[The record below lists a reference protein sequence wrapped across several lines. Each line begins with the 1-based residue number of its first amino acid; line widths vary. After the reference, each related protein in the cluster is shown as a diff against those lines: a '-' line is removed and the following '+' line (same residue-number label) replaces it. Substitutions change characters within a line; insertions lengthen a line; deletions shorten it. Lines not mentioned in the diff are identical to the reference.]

1 MVAAALALAIG
12 VPGAAQAQQI
22 PGPQIGQRA
31 PEILA
36 KGLDGRPVSLGDF
49 RGKVLVLNFW
59 ATWCGPCRLETPDMI
74 RSYAKLSGA
83 DVAFLGVDST
93 EKAPIIHSFISA
105 KGLPY
110 PVAIDDDHATSVAY
124 DVRGIPT
131 TYVIDGTGVVRARF
145 VDVISVGQLAAFV
158 SAAKAGRNG
167 TITSPVQAKIDATLD
182 PSRFTYPADYEGVLR
197 TVKASTDAIN
207 SSNKLL
213 GGADPA
219 KGEVTDYL
227 KIRAGQAALEK
238 SAIAALTRVAKS
250 DADHALLDRL
260 QGDYAT
266 NSENWDDA
274 IAAYQK
280 ALALNGKDQD
290 ALSGLAFAYYEKKDW
305 KNEIAAYERLAVLSP
320 DPDTDI
326 SIGKAY
332 LQLKDYPNAIAAERK
347 GVALAERNFAHKKDA
362 DTTLYGSYAWL
373 YLGRAY
379 VEAGDTANAHKA
391 FLNAM
396 HYAQQMAPK
405 SANYGRYVELAQE
418 ADVALGLDNSG
429 KTVVSLAPWTGADL
443 PGSLA
448 STVKYRLVLAA
459 KPGSTVQLSAMGL
472 AKGWLASFCTDRLCS
487 PMQRTVNM
495 PPSGVKIFEFQLIPN
510 DPHAAKHTTVRVRAT
525 GGGGNATT
533 SSVVASR

>member
-1 MVAAALALAIG
+1 MKTFIAAATLALAFVVI
-12 VPGAAQAQQI
+12 PGSAQAQQI
-22 PGPQIGQRA
+22 PGPQNGERA
-31 PEILA
+31 PAILA
-36 KGLDGRPVSLGDF
+36 KGLDGRPISLDDF

-74 RSYAKLSGA
+74 RSYAQLRGS

-124 DVRGIPT
+124 DVLGIPT

-158 SAAKAGRNG
+158 SAAKAGKNG

-182 PSRFTYPADYEGVLR
+182 PAQFTYPSDYEGILR
-197 TVKASTDAIN
+197 TVKASTEAIN
-207 SSNKLL
+207 TSNKLL
-213 GGADPA
+213 GDADPA

-227 KIRAGQAALEK
+227 KIRAGQAALE
-238 SAIAALTRVAKS
+238 STAIASLTPVVKS
-250 DADHALLDRL
+250 DADRALLFRL

-266 NSENWDDA
+266 NIENWPGA

-280 ALALNGKDQD
+280 ALGINGKDQD

-305 KNEIAAYERLAVLSP
+305 KSEIAAYEQLAALAP

-347 GVALAERNFAHKKDA
+347 GVTLAERNFADKKDSG
-362 DTTLYGSYAWL
+362 TTLYGSYTWL

-379 VEAGDTANAHKA
+379 VEAGDSANAHKA
-391 FLNAM
+391 FVNAM
-396 HYAQQMAPK
+396 RYA
-405 SANYGRYVELAQE
+405 
-418 ADVALGLDNSG
+418 
-429 KTVVSLAPWTGADL
+429 
-443 PGSLA
+443 
-448 STVKYRLVLAA
+448 
-459 KPGSTVQLSAMGL
+459 
-472 AKGWLASFCTDRLCS
+472 
-487 PMQRTVNM
+487 
-495 PPSGVKIFEFQLIPN
+495 
-510 DPHAAKHTTVRVRAT
+510 
-525 GGGGNATT
+525 
-533 SSVVASR
+533 